1 MSEPATPQ
9 GETQVVTDPKTN
21 ANPTVQ
27 TPAANPELEAARKRA
42 EQAEMQ
48 ANMLRNQLAA
58 REKAEAESKARELE
72 EQNQFKTLYD
82 QEKARREAIE
92 AAQAEAERKATLAE
106 ETNKLLSQYPD
117 AVKSLAETT
126 GLSLTDID
134 DASVEA
140 YKAKLDKIKAQIPQ
154 AKVTANNPSST
165 TPTITELTGQDINTL
180 MKDPKKFEEYLRKN
194 SKGIASMLRATE

>member
-1 MSEPATPQ
+1 VQPETPQ

-92 AAQAEAERKATLAE
+92 AAQAEAERKAALKE
-106 ETNKLLSQYPD
+106 ETNKVLSQYPD

-140 YKAKLDKIKAQIPQ
+140 YKTKLDKIKAQIPQ

-165 TPTITELTGQDINTL
+165 TPTITELTGQDIHTL

-194 SKGIASMLRATE
+194 SKGIASMLRTTE